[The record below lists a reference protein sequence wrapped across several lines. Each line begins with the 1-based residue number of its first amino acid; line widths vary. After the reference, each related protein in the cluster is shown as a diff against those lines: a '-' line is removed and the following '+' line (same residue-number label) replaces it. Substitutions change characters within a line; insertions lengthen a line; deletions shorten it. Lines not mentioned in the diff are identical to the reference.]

1 MESGT
6 RMGSRS
12 STRYGPASVFTG
24 PVRKWR
30 KRWIPI
36 PSSSSASTAPSSS
49 SSQSSKLSLYRWT
62 SLTNGTGGS
71 KDDAA
76 DDPSPTPPRKIRYVP
91 VSVIEEQRKE
101 AAGKTDEEGQGTE
114 TAVPPNEDTKN
125 VEISMAEAVEPA
137 SVDGEAPELNP

>member
-1 MESGT
+1 
-6 RMGSRS
+6 MGSRS
-12 STRYGPASVFTG
+12 STRYGPAAVFTG

-36 PSSSSASTAPSSS
+36 PSSSSASAAPSSS

-62 SLTNGTGGS
+62 SLTNGAGGG

-76 DDPSPTPPRKIRYVP
+76 DDPSPPPPRRIRYVP

-101 AAGKTDEEGQGTE
+101 VAGKADEEGHGTE
-114 TAVPPNEDTKN
+114 TAVPLNEDSKN
-125 VEISMAEAVEPA
+125 VDTSMAEAVEPA
-137 SVDGEAPELNP
+137 LVDGEATQLNP

>member
-1 MESGT
+1 
-6 RMGSRS
+6 MGSRS

-36 PSSSSASTAPSSS
+36 PSSSSASSAPSS

-62 SLTNGTGGS
+62 SVSNGAGGG
-71 KDDAA
+71 KDDTA
-76 DDPSPTPPRKIRYVP
+76 DDPSPPPPRRIRYVP

-101 AAGKTDEEGQGTE
+101 AAGKVDEEGQGTE
-114 TAVPPNEDTKN
+114 TAVPPNEDSKN
-125 VEISMAEAVEPA
+125 VDISMAEAVEPA
-137 SVDGEAPELNP
+137 SVDEEAVQLNP